1 MNALSGTHM
10 LIFQMT
16 YVSNHYTIYP
26 ELDLQN
32 IKGTHIYLS
41 IPPKP
46 CVWTSSWFE
55 LAQFWR
61 GAIKT

>member
-1 MNALSGTHM
+1 
-10 LIFQMT
+10 MT